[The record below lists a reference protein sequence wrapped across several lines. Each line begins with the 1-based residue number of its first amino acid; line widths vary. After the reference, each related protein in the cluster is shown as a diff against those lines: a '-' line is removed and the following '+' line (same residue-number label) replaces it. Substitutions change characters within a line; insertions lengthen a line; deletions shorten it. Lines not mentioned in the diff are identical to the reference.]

1 MSVHDDTRQ
10 KLLEAAGQGFAE
22 KGFKA
27 ATVRDIC
34 GRIGANLAAVN
45 YHFGDKERLYI
56 EAVKAAHC
64 SRPDDPSLA
73 WPTHFAPE
81 DKLRAFIGYLLA
93 HMLDDQRP
101 RWHAQLMMRELAE
114 PTSACVELVDAYIR
128 PMAQKLGEIIGE
140 LIPADTP
147 PRQRIMI
154 AFSVVGQCLFY
165 KVHEP
170 ISVLLVGEEEYRSFT
185 VERLADHISAFTL
198 AAIGRGAPLF
208 AHPVA
213 EHAS

>member
-1 MSVHDDTRQ
+1 MSVTDDTRQ
-10 KLLEAAGQGFAE
+10 RLLEAAGQVFAE

-27 ATVRDIC
+27 STVRDIC

-64 SRPDDPSLA
+64 SRPDDPSLN
-73 WPTHFAPE
+73 WPPHFSPE
-81 DKLRAFIGYLLA
+81 DKLRAFVGHMLA
-93 HMLDDQRP
+93 HILDDKRP

-128 PMAQKLGEIIGE
+128 PMAQKLGEIINE
-140 LIPADTP
+140 LVPADTP
-147 PRQRIMI
+147 QSQRFMT

-170 ISVLLVGEEEYRSFT
+170 ISILLVGEQEYRSYT
-185 VERLADHISAFTL
+185 VERLADHIARFTL
-198 AAIGRGAPLF
+198 AAIGRGEPLF
-208 AHPVA
+208 TPTVP